1 MAEPSRQRRKTL
13 TTKMVASL
21 PRKRKRYFHP
31 DPEMPSHGVRV
42 LPDGPSSFYVVCR
55 DAFKKQRWVRIGGT
69 AEMTVEESRERSRA
83 VLKRLKAGLAP
94 FEAPKVQPDTVADVV
109 DGWLRRH
116 VEKNKLRTGDELR
129 RVLERYVLPYWRDR
143 VFVDI
148 RRSDVAALL
157 DAVEDAHGHW
167 TADAVLAVLG
177 ALMSWHSTRDDDYTP
192 PLVKKMR
199 RTPPQARKRSRILSD
214 DELRAVWRAAEQAG
228 VFGAF
233 LRLLLLTGQ
242 RREKVATMRWDDLVG
257 DVWTIRT
264 ATREKGNAGS
274 LKLPPLAMAVLAER
288 PRIAGNPYVFAGRT
302 VGPLGGFAER
312 HAVFRASCGVDR
324 WTLHDCRRSARSL
337 MSRAGVIS
345 EHAERVLG
353 HVIRGVEGVYDRHA
367 YTTEKAN
374 ALAKLAALIED
385 ITDGDRPSN
394 VLKLKK
400 ADA

>member
-1 MAEPSRQRRKTL
+1 
-13 TTKMVASL
+13 
-21 PRKRKRYFHP
+21 
-31 DPEMPSHGVRV
+31 
-42 LPDGPSSFYVVCR
+42 
-55 DAFKKQRWVRIGGT
+55 
-69 AEMTVEESRERSRA
+69 
-83 VLKRLKAGLAP
+83 
-94 FEAPKVQPDTVADVV
+94 
-109 DGWLRRH
+109 
-116 VEKNKLRTGDELR
+116 
-129 RVLERYVLPYWRDR
+129 
-143 VFVDI
+143 
-148 RRSDVAALL
+148 
-157 DAVEDAHGHW
+157 
-167 TADAVLAVLG
+167 
-177 ALMSWHSTRDDDYTP
+177 
-192 PLVKKMR
+192 
-199 RTPPQARKRSRILSD
+199 
-214 DELRAVWRAAEQAG
+214 VWRAAEQAG